1 MADAGVPYPVELSE
15 FVISLRGF
23 CHRRRCCCREV
34 HTASLLSRS
43 SFHAGGFTSVLRMLC
58 GLPASVAVTGN
69 DFQALSRASKEKSKE
84 QRTSS
89 GTASSSQKRPA
100 SSAPAGSSWH
110 TATAGMYTAEG
121 LAALRNSQAF
131 TPKPSSG
138 ASERRRRVDRTR
150 GEGTAGG
157 VSDAGD
163 AGGTGVGS
171 AEGEQRVFAGDEAEI
186 VHEAGEKG
194 ALSEEVSDSRW
205 FRLRRGGGGG
215 ASLGC
220 R

>member
-1 MADAGVPYPVELSE
+1 MNSAIDIDVAVGRS
-15 FVISLRGF
+15 
-23 CHRRRCCCREV
+23 
-34 HTASLLSRS
+34 TLLLA
-43 SFHAGGFTSVLRMLC
+43 FPEALFMLC
-58 GLPASVAVTGN
+58 GLLPSVAVTGN
-69 DFQALSRASKEKSKE
+69 DLQAMSRATKEKSRE
-84 QRTSS
+84 QRAPA
-89 GTASSSQKRPA
+89 GTAPSSQKRPA

-157 VSDAGD
+157 VSDVGD
-163 AGGTGVGS
+163 AAGTGVGS

-194 ALSEEVSDSRW
+194 ALSEEVSDSRR
-205 FRLRRGGGGG
+205 FRLRMGG
-215 ASLGC
+215 
-220 R
+220 